1 MEKGEMIMTTAKEIF
16 MKLYPSPIAISPEY
30 LDKNLSLLDKMFKA
44 ITKTVTEAFDIAE
57 GK

>member
-1 MEKGEMIMTTAKEIF
+1 MIMTTAKEIF

-30 LDKNLSLLDKMFKA
+30 LDKNLLLLDKMFKA
-44 ITKTVTEAFDIAE
+44 ITKTVTEAWSVAE

>member
-44 ITKTVTEAFDIAE
+44 ITKTVTEAWNVAE

>member
-44 ITKTVTEAFDIAE
+44 ITKTVTEACDVAE